1 MVFKFTMTPP
11 TPKAYFPVEET
22 KYPSIKFPTM
32 PCISTDTTLKSS
44 IDTQYGND
52 ITILFNYIEIP
63 SMATLHPSTKL
74 SITSP
79 AMVSTIENQ
88 TP

>member
-1 MVFKFTMTPP
+1 MVLKPNMTPP
-11 TPKAYFPVEET
+11 PPKTYFPVAET

-32 PCISTDTTLKSS
+32 TYIPTDTTLASS
-44 IDTQYGND
+44 IDIQYGND
-52 ITILFNYIEIP
+52 ITILFNYVGIP
-63 SMATLHPSTKL
+63 SMATLQPSTKL